1 MAKKL
6 LRAAK
11 NSRLE
16 VVKNLLEKGVNI
28 ESKNKDNYTPL
39 NISCKYGFCDN
50 LDLETVKL
58 LLKKGANIES
68 VCYGGLTP
76 IHNACRSNKSDIVKL
91 LFEKGANFEFNCI
104 GLGTLHFV
112 CQIGNL
118 SIENIKY
125 GALSIVKLLLEK
137 GANVESKVHKS
148 ICQDN
153 LKVIKLLIENLFTEL
168 NPSSYCTYHEMDK
181 MDDKCHEFVGVLED
195 YIFSTKIQ
203 YFFRI
208 IMAKNVANRLR
219 VEPRNLFDP
228 EFSDR
233 RKFLLKID
241 DSRFI

>member
-104 GLGTLHFV
+104 GLGTFHFV
-112 CQIGNL
+112 CEIGNL
-118 SIENIKY
+118 C
-125 GALSIVKLLLEK
+125 IVKLLLEK
-137 GANVESKVHKS
+137 GANESKVHKS

-153 LKVIKLLIENLFTEL
+153 LKVIKLLIENWSKVEL
-168 NPSSYCTYHEMDK
+168 KLNCTYHEMDK